1 LWGGGSVDTAADA
14 ADNGADTAGV
24 HRGDGIADRRTC
36 VGRGC
41 RLRMAIY
48 LLFLRGAPLR
58 LPKAPKSSIPAP
70 TQGKRPA
77 DVDEA
82 AFEGEGLGGGG
93 EGQRGARH
101 RLHVAV
107 RVVIEVGGERER
119 GER

>member
-1 LWGGGSVDTAADA
+1 M
-14 ADNGADTAGV
+14 
-24 HRGDGIADRRTC
+24 
-36 VGRGC
+36 C
-41 RLRMAIY
+41 RSRAPPLYDDVIY

-93 EGQRGARH
+93 EGQRCAGSPSARG
-101 RLHVAV
+101 RACSGTGG
-107 RVVIEVGGERER
+107 RGERER
-119 GER
+119 REIRCVCGAKE